1 MYEIYFGGH
10 LMIVEKIMFRD
21 CIFFSEYLLHENYTF
36 FVIDAKT
43 LKGHAVKE
51 LYLHISPRGRILFY
65 S

>member
-1 MYEIYFGGH
+1 
-10 LMIVEKIMFRD
+10 MIVEKIMFRD